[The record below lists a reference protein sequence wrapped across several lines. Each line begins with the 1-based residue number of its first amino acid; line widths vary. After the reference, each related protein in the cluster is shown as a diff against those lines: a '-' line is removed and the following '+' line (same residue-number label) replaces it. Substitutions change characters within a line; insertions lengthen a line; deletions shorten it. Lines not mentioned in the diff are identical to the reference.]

1 MRKVDIARE
10 YRIKHPDMPSLK
22 LARIMYAKESA
33 AFKDVEDC
41 RRTIRVIEGKAGKAD
56 RHIVT
61 NPAPNRPYN
70 PYKLPESDEAKYE
83 PYVLKY
89 KRILCLSDI
98 HAPYHS
104 KSALTAVIK
113 YAKEYK
119 PDCILLNGDFF
130 DFHGM
135 SRFLKDPRKKNF
147 AQEIAIGCELLNVFN
162 KEIGAPIV
170 FKLGNHDERYQ
181 HYLWTK
187 LGEIGDLEDFELYNI
202 IGKRVKGVTVVDGK
216 RIIKAGKLNI
226 VHGHEFGGSVFSPVN
241 IARGFYLRA
250 KASTIGGHHHQTS
263 EHTESN
269 IEGDIVTTWSTGC
282 LCELHPEY
290 LPINKW
296 NHGFATIDV
305 QKDGKYTVK
314 NYRIYNGKIL

>member
-10 YRIKHPDMPSLK
+10 YRTKHPDMPSLK

-89 KRILCLSDI
+89 KRILCISDI

-147 AQEIAIGCELLNVFN
+147 ALI
-162 KEIGAPIV
+162 
-170 FKLGNHDERYQ
+170 
-181 HYLWTK
+181 
-187 LGEIGDLEDFELYNI
+187 
-202 IGKRVKGVTVVDGK
+202 
-216 RIIKAGKLNI
+216 
-226 VHGHEFGGSVFSPVN
+226 S
-241 IARGFYLRA
+241 
-250 KASTIGGHHHQTS
+250 
-263 EHTESN
+263 
-269 IEGDIVTTWSTGC
+269 
-282 LCELHPEY
+282 
-290 LPINKW
+290 
-296 NHGFATIDV
+296 
-305 QKDGKYTVK
+305 
-314 NYRIYNGKIL
+314 